1 MPLHQRWNSI
11 CLAERVGFEP
21 TVPLLVHE
29 LSKLARSATL
39 TPLLNWACY
48 FFLLNIYFNMGN
60 TNFLS
65 LLAQKLSEGV
75 LQTDNYP
82 ILYPFLSEGKQKYQ
96 ISVNIEEIYD
106 FLTNA

>member
-39 TPLLNWACY
+39 TPLQFTGPY
-48 FFLLNIYFNMGN
+48 FY
-60 TNFLS
+60 NFYIVISRPSDLHLS
-65 LLAQKLSEGV
+65 NAS
-75 LQTDNYP
+75 
-82 ILYPFLSEGKQKYQ
+82 PFLSEGMQKYQ
-96 ISVNIEEIYD
+96 NSVNIAG
-106 FLTNA
+106 FLK

>member
-39 TPLLNWACY
+39 TPLQFIGPYY
-48 FFLLNIYFNMGN
+48 FIIQFGHSPKESFGLTPLQFIGPYYFIIPLGHSPKESFGL
-60 TNFLS
+60 TP
-65 LLAQKLSEGV
+65 
-75 LQTDNYP
+75 LQFN
-82 ILYPFLSEGKQKYQ
+82 LGL
-96 ISVNIEEIYD
+96 D
-106 FLTNA
+106 FYC